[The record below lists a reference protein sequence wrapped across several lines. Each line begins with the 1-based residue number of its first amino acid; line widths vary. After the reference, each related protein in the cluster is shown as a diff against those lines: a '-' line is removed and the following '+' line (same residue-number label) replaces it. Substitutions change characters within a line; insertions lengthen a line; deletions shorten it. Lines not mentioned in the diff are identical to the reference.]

1 MSTAEETRNQIE
13 ADPDVVEAGD
23 DDSAIDS
30 ESRHSSTASISSSI
44 LEYRN
49 IRGRTYQSSKT
60 TEYWAPN
67 DDKHLEGFEVAH
79 TWMTMMLND
88 KLFLAPI
95 GENPEVWPP
104 VSIMQVDV
112 ADEYPSAEVIGT
124 DISPTQ
130 PGWVPPNLSF
140 QIDDAQLDWTFEPES
155 FDFIHVRYMQG
166 AIDDWPK
173 FYRQMFQF
181 LKPGGWFQH
190 MEPDIELRSHNPD
203 VKVDEKHIFQRWA
216 QLFYDAGDKLGRT
229 FKFSDDSIDR
239 WATEAGFTG
248 ISHKKF
254 KIPYGDWAKDKKL
267 KELGSFTG
275 FYLDLS
281 LDGFAVY
288 PIGQILGW
296 SFDEVQVL
304 VAQMR
309 AAVRN
314 PKNLTNG
321 DMHLVYGQK
330 PKRPG
335 QTASADEEATQSPA
349 A

>member
-1 MSTAEETRNQIE
+1 MSSPDQAPIQIE
-13 ADPDVVEAGD
+13 ADPGVVGLGD

-30 ESRHSSTASISSSI
+30 DSYHESTASVTASI
-44 LEYRN
+44 FEYRT

-79 TWMTMMLND
+79 AWITMMLGD
-88 KLFLAPI
+88 KLFLPPI
-95 GENPEVWPP
+95 RESPERVL
-104 VSIMQVDV
+104 DV
-112 ADEYPSAEVIGT
+112 GTGSGIWAIDFADEYPSAEVIGV

-130 PGWVPPNLSF
+130 PDWVPPNLSF

-173 FYRQMFQF
+173 FYRQMFRF

-190 MEPDIELRSHNPD
+190 LEPDIELGCDNPD
-203 VKVDEKHIFQRWA
+203 VKVDKEHIFQRWA
-216 QLFYDAGDKLGRT
+216 QLFYDAGNKLGRT
-229 FKFSDDSIDR
+229 FMFRDNSMDQ
-239 WATEAGFTG
+239 WASEAGFTEVT
-248 ISHKKF
+248 HRKF
-254 KIPYGDWAKDKKL
+254 KIPYGGWAKDKKL
-267 KELGSFTG
+267 KQLGKLTG

-288 PIGQILGW
+288 PVGQILGW

-314 PKNLTNG
+314 PNNLTYGN
-321 DMHLVYGQK
+321 MHVVYGQK
-330 PKRPG
+330 P
-335 QTASADEEATQSPA
+335 EEET
-349 A
+349 